1 MKVDKKQRSEKR
13 KINKK
18 ESRKKLSKAIE
29 KRLKKY
35 RDSTSF
41 LDQQLSQELDLLRLN
56 FKLLKDAYEKERKL
70 NKYCTGC
77 KKLNLNVELKKVEKK
92 PKKEF
97 LSENK
102 ILKRSA
108 DEVELSNPRVANEEY
123 VECVKIDLVKLELIN
138 QVKVKDEP
146 TE

>member
-13 KINKK
+13 KMKNK
-18 ESRKKLSKAIE
+18 ESKKKVSKAIE

-41 LDQQLSQELDLLRLN
+41 LDQQLSQELDLLKLN

-77 KKLNLNVELKKVEKK
+77 KKLNLNLELKKVEKK

-97 LSENK
+97 LSDNK
-102 ILKRSA
+102 IHKSA
-108 DEVELSNPRVANEEY
+108 DEVELSNPSVVNKEY